1 MTKSAP
7 TTSCLESLELEGWC
21 YVMWCTSL
29 PPHPVYCLSGCQGK
43 LSVGFVP
50 RVGDFP
56 RFIIVTVWLMMVALM
71 TDQRLMNCEG
81 EISEISEPTSS
92 H

>member
-1 MTKSAP
+1 M
-7 TTSCLESLELEGWC
+7 
-21 YVMWCTSL
+21 
-29 PPHPVYCLSGCQGK
+29 
-43 LSVGFVP
+43 GFVP

-81 EISEISEPTSS
+81 EISERFEPTSS

>member
-1 MTKSAP
+1 M
-7 TTSCLESLELEGWC
+7 
-21 YVMWCTSL
+21 
-29 PPHPVYCLSGCQGK
+29 
-43 LSVGFVP
+43 GFVP

-81 EISEISEPTSS
+81 EISQISEPTSS

>member
-1 MTKSAP
+1 MVL
-7 TTSCLESLELEGWC
+7 CDVV
-21 YVMWCTSL
+21 YL
-29 PPHPVYCLSGCQGK
+29 PPPTPSL
-43 LSVGFVP
+43 LLVGMP
-50 RVGDFP
+50 REVVGGFCARLGDFP

-81 EISEISEPTSS
+81 EISERFEPTSS

>member
-7 TTSCLESLELEGWC
+7 RTSCLESLEEEGWC
-21 YVMWCTSL
+21 YVMCS
-29 PPHPVYCLSGCQGK
+29 PPDPGHCLSGCQGK

>member
-1 MTKSAP
+1 MVLCDVVP
-7 TTSCLESLELEGWC
+7 P
-21 YVMWCTSL
+21 L
-29 PPHPVYCLSGCQGK
+29 PPRPRPL
-43 LSVGFVP
+43 LVGMP
-50 RVGDFP
+50 REVVGGFCARLGDFP

>member
-1 MTKSAP
+1 MVL
-7 TTSCLESLELEGWC
+7 CD
-21 YVMWCTSL
+21 VL
-29 PPHPVYCLSGCQGK
+29 PPRPRPL
-43 LSVGFVP
+43 LVGMP
-50 RVGDFP
+50 REVVGGFCARLGDFP